1 MKINNLTPN
10 VMINQTQSTKT
21 RQTVDNS
28 FGAKL
33 QQGLAA
39 AGNAVGSFAGMA
51 VAALP
56 GGTILSAALAGAGNV
71 GTSTSALTANSGQA
85 AVAAAGTNAAAGSGS
100 PANSALSN
108 LQQGNQVANGY
119 LNDARQLMKEQ
130 ASMNMAY
137 LQIQQEMQNESKHFM
152 TLSNVLKNR
161 TDTAKNSIRNIN

>member
-1 MKINNLTPN
+1 MKINNNITPN
-10 VMINQTQSTKT
+10 VMINQTSSTKV

-33 QQGLAA
+33 SQGLSAT
-39 AGNAVGSFAGMA
+39 AGAIGSVAGMA

-56 GGTILSAALAGAGNV
+56 GGTILSAALSGNI

-85 AVAAAGTNAAAGSGS
+85 AVAAAGTNAAGGSNLGQQVS
-100 PANSALSN
+100 ST
-108 LQQGNQVANGY
+108 LQQGNSVASGY
-119 LNDARQLMKEQ
+119 LNDARSLMKEQ
-130 ASMNMAY
+130 ASMNLAY